1 MTRALG
7 WLSARD
13 SDLPHGQLALNSSV
27 LNLIIS
33 FSFRKK
39 NVCTFMAPLSV
50 VHLCHMPIGY
60 RKGPKQIVSLVLS

>member
-1 MTRALG
+1 MTRTLG

-33 FSFRKK
+33 FSLRKK
-39 NVCTFMAPLSV
+39 KCLYIHGPFVGRTSLPHANRLS
-50 VHLCHMPIGY
+50 
-60 RKGPKQIVSLVLS
+60 